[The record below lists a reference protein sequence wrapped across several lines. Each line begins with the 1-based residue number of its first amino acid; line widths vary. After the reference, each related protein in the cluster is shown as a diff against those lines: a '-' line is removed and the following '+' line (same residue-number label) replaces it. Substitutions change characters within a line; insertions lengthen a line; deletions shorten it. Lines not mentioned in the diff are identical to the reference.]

1 MAAVQLLPLPP
12 AAPPQPRRGKPG
24 CWNTPPAP
32 PKVCHYWKSG
42 RCSRNPCRFLHTDA
56 PDPAPPIAAVNT
68 RSNTW
73 VNPSCVAA
81 NSDGKG
87 RAPPVQP
94 AKRQVEAPPETPAK
108 RRCGGGAW
116 CVGDGFCGVAR
127 LKGHAKAVTG
137 FALPEGS
144 DKLFS
149 GSLDSTVRAWDCST
163 GQCVRVEEMQEGEV
177 HKLIAMG
184 PWVLAGVR
192 GAVKAIHT
200 GTGKELRLRG
210 PASQITAML
219 AEDEDHLF
227 AGAEDGAV
235 FMWRMNQE
243 QQSFDEVA
251 ALTGHYK
258 AVVSL
263 AQGKGALY
271 SGSTDGSIRVWDLDT
286 HRCIYSFAGHSS
298 TVTALLCWERFL
310 LSSSDDGTVKV
321 WQWKPD
327 HDDLDLEV
335 HYTHKEDERVV
346 SMDGTYDADEKPVL
360 LVSRGDG
367 VVRVYDL
374 PSLKKR
380 GDIICDDEVRT
391 ISVRSR
397 GVVFTGDASGEV
409 RVVKWTSL
417 SDAAESYLAM
427 A

>member
-12 AAPPQPRRGKPG
+12 AAPPQPRHGKPG
-24 CWNTPPAP
+24 CRNTPPAP

-149 GSLDSTVRAWDCST
+149 GSLDGTVRAWDCST
-163 GQCVRVEEMQEGEV
+163 GQCVRFEEMQEGEV

-210 PASQITAML
+210 PTPQITAML

-243 QQSFDEVA
+243 QQSFDEIA
-251 ALTGHYK
+251 ALTGHDK

-263 AQGKGALY
+263 AQGKGVLY

-298 TVTALLCWERFL
+298 AVTALLCWERFL

-327 HDDLDLEV
+327 RDDIDLEV
-335 HYTHKEDERVV
+335 HYTHREDERVV

-380 GDIICDDEVRT
+380 GDILCDDEVRA

-417 SDAAESYLAM
+417 SDAAES
-427 A
+427 